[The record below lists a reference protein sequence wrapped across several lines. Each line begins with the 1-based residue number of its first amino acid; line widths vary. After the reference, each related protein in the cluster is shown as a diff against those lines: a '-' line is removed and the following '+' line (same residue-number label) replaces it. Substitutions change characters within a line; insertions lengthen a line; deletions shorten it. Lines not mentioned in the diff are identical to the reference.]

1 AWPGTAGGRG
11 ARAGAGCPPGP
22 SPAAC
27 PTGRPAGP
35 RGSTAWAPCASRSPS
50 PSCWPASW
58 SACAPPATPV
68 TAGRPPRA
76 TGRPPAPAGAGAGTR
91 HRRADLRAAP
101 SGPEALDPPTRGR
114 LRVAVVDEP
123 VVHPVLAALPE
134 LDAVVHDPDA

>member
-1 AWPGTAGGRG
+1 RLGQQ
-11 ARAGAGCPPGP
+11 GCPRVW
-22 SPAAC
+22 
-27 PTGRPAGP
+27 TG
-35 RGSTAWAPCASRSPS
+35 WALCASRSSS
-50 PSCWPASW
+50 PSCWRPSW
-58 SACAPPATPV
+58 SACAPPAPRG

-76 TGRPPAPAGAGAGTR
+76 TGRPPPPAGAGAGTR

-134 LDAVVHDPDA
+134 LDAVVHDPEDRKSVVEGKRVGNGSGRDTEREKHA